1 MCWELWD
8 AVSGNIISDFETES
22 EALAYVRVLLKQGW
36 KADELLLMF
45 DDPALAVEDLPKAI
59 SGDELARR
67 ANIVAESPT
76 RRTA

>member
-22 EALAYVRVLLKQGW
+22 EALDYVRVLRKQGW
-36 KADELLLMF
+36 KADELLVMF
-45 DDPALAVEDLPKAI
+45 DDPALAVEDLPAAI
-59 SGDELARR
+59 SGEALVRR
-67 ANIVAESPT
+67 AEAAVSET